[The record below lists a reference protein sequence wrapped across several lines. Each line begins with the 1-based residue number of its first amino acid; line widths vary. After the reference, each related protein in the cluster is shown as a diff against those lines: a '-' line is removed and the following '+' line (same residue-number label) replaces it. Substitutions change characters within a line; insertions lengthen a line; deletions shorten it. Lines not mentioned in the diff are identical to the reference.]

1 MGACEP
7 SVRTAVYQWDS
18 PNACARFNNLAVQGL
33 DAYGYKE
40 DARRVAQKY
49 ADAISGIYMSTGNL
63 WEKYNGVKGNIEVT
77 NEYGLPPFMGW
88 TAGAFMY
95 ATDYLGYPQVNTAL
109 EVTDLT
115 TEMSHAPLC
124 VESVHPR
131 LSWKLKSDA
140 QSVM

>member
-1 MGACEP
+1 
-7 SVRTAVYQWDS
+7 
-18 PNACARFNNLAVQGL
+18 
-33 DAYGYKE
+33 
-40 DARRVAQKY
+40 
-49 ADAISGIYMSTGNL
+49 MSTGNL

-77 NEYGLPPFMGW
+77 NEYALPPFMGW

-95 ATDYLGYPQVNTAL
+95 ATDYLGYPPVNTVF

-140 QSVM
+140 QSVMQKSYRVTVASDPSLLAAGGDMSRIEVRCWSL